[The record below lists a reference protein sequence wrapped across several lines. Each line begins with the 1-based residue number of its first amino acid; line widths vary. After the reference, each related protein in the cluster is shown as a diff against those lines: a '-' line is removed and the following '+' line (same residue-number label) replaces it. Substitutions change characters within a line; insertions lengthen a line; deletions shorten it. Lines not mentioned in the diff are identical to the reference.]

1 MAVGDRLRSLWAF
14 ISVIPGPRMGF
25 IRLIVVATLAAAVSV
40 AAAGCAAEDPAASA
54 ASGSG
59 RGGASGRGGTGGTVP
74 VTVAPVVNKAMPIE
88 ISVIGTA
95 EAFSNVAIRSQITG
109 QLEKVNFTEGDDVQQ
124 GQVLFTLDRRPLELA
139 LREAQA
145 NLDRDSA
152 KAENAAL
159 MTKRY
164 EDLAQRG
171 IAPREQLDTSRS
183 DLAALNATVSAD
195 RAALENATVQLDY
208 ATIKA
213 PISGRTGALMVHEGN
228 LVRANDT
235 TALVTINQ
243 IMPMSVS
250 FSVPESRLSEL
261 KRYLAGGSLVVKA
274 TPPNDE
280 GPAAVGKIAFVDNAV
295 DENSGTIRVKGT
307 FPNTDR
313 RLWPGQYVNVVVTLT
328 TDPKAIVV
336 PSVAVQNGQQGTFVF
351 VVKPDQTVEMR
362 PVTVQRVSLAET
374 VLATGGVQP
383 GDTVV
388 TDGHLRLVPGSHIS
402 VKGDPQQANQNQPP
416 EDRKSAP

>member
-1 MAVGDRLRSLWAF
+1 
-14 ISVIPGPRMGF
+14 MGF
-25 IRLIVVATLAAAVSV
+25 IRLIVVATIAAVSV
-40 AAAGCAAEDPAASA
+40 AASGCAAEDTAASA
-54 ASGSG
+54 AGGGSG
-59 RGGASGRGGTGGTVP
+59 RGGGRGGGGGVVP
-74 VTVAPVVNKAMPIE
+74 VTVAPVINKAMPIE

-95 EAFSNVAIRSQITG
+95 EAFSNVGIRSQITG

-145 NLDRDSA
+145 NLERDTA
-152 KAENAAL
+152 RAENAAL

-164 EDLAQRG
+164 EDLAKRG
-171 IAPREQLDTSRS
+171 IAPREQLDTSRA
-183 DLAALNATVSAD
+183 DLAALTATVSAD
-195 RAALENATVQLDY
+195 KAAVENATVQLDY

-213 PISGRTGALMVHEGN
+213 PISGRTGALQVHEGN
-228 LVRANDT
+228 LVRANDQT
-235 TALVTINQ
+235 PLVTINQ

-250 FSVPESRLSEL
+250 FAVPEARFSEL
-261 KRYLAGGSLVVKA
+261 KRYLAVGSLSVRA

-280 GPAAVGKIAFVDNAV
+280 APGAVGKIAFVDNAV
-295 DENSGTIRVKGT
+295 DENTGTIRVKGT

-313 RLWPGQYVNVVVTLT
+313 RLWPGQFVNVVVTLT

-336 PSVAVQNGQQGTFVF
+336 PSVAVQNGQQGTYVF

-362 PVTVQRVSLAET
+362 PVTVERVSSVET
-374 VLATGGVQP
+374 VLATGAVQP

-388 TDGHLRLVPGSHIS
+388 TDGHLRLIPGSHIS
-402 VKGDPQQANQNQPP
+402 VKGDTNQQANQGQPH

>member
-1 MAVGDRLRSLWAF
+1 
-14 ISVIPGPRMGF
+14 MGF

-40 AAAGCAAEDPAASA
+40 AASGCAAEDPAASA
-54 ASGSG
+54 ASGGSG

-74 VTVAPVVNKAMPIE
+74 VTVATVINKAMPIE

-164 EDLAQRG
+164 EDLAKRG

-195 RAALENATVQLDY
+195 KAALENATVQLDY

-261 KRYLAGGSLVVKA
+261 KRYLSGGSLTVRA

-336 PSVAVQNGQQGTFVF
+336 PSVAVQNGQQGTYVF

-362 PVTVQRVSLAET
+362 SVTVQRVSNADT
-374 VLATGGVQP
+374 VLASGGVQP

-388 TDGHLRLVPGSHIS
+388 TDGHLRLIPGSRIS
-402 VKGDPQQANQNQPP
+402 VKGDNQQANQGQPQ

>member
-1 MAVGDRLRSLWAF
+1 
-14 ISVIPGPRMGF
+14 MGF
-25 IRLIVVATLAAAVSV
+25 IRSISIAAAATAVTLG
-40 AAAGCAAEDPAASA
+40 AFGCTAEDPAAAPA
-54 ASGSG
+54 AGGRG
-59 RGGASGRGGTGGTVP
+59 RGGGGGTVP
-74 VTVAPVVNKAMPIE
+74 VTTAPVVNKPMPIE
-88 ISVIGTA
+88 IGVIGTA

-145 NLDRDSA
+145 NLERDTA
-152 KAENAAL
+152 RAENAAL

-164 EDLAQRG
+164 EDLAKRG
-171 IAPREQLDTSRS
+171 IAPREQLDTSRA
-183 DLAALNATVSAD
+183 DLAALTATVSAD
-195 RAALENATVQLDY
+195 KAAVENATVQLDY

-213 PISGRTGALMVHEGN
+213 PISGRTGALAVHEGN
-228 LVRANDT
+228 LVRANDQI
-235 TALVTINQ
+235 ALVTINQ

-250 FSVPESRLSEL
+250 FAVPEARFSEL
-261 KRYLAGGSLVVKA
+261 KRYLSGGALTVKA
-274 TPPNDE
+274 TPPNDQ

-295 DENSGTIRVKGT
+295 DENTGTIRVKGT
-307 FPNTDR
+307 FANTDR

-351 VVKPDQTVEMR
+351 VVKSDQTVEMR
-362 PVTVQRVSLAET
+362 PVTVQRVAASET
-374 VLATGGVQP
+374 VLTGGVKP

-388 TDGHLRLVPGSHIS
+388 TDGHLRLVPGSRIS
-402 VKGDPQQANQNQPP
+402 VKEDGGQQANQSPP
-416 EDRKSAP
+416 QEDRKS